1 MTGRMGR
8 ALWVILAAWF
18 LTAPAE
24 AADKASLRLE
34 FRLTGFHLP
43 FYWAK
48 EKGYYAQEGIDL
60 EIKEGAGSPQTVN
73 LMGTN
78 QDTFG
83 FADYTI
89 MARAIAQGMSV
100 KGIYG
105 IVQKSP
111 WAVISYQD
119 KAIRK
124 PQDLAGKSL
133 ALLAGHKALMEH
145 FMRINNVPPESVSLR
160 VVSASVRNTTFA
172 HGTVDSFVS
181 IVIGSPLD
189 FVVLAKEGKGKPVHF
204 MNFPEF
210 GVDHL
215 AYGILAHHSTLQEKP
230 DLVKRFLRATA
241 KGWTEAPKHV
251 DEALQIGLK
260 HSPAAKERAE
270 SVKLQF
276 LETLPRMRTAATEGK
291 PIGWMSE
298 SDWKNTQD
306 LLVKTGSI
314 EKPLPLGQYYANDFI
329 PQ

>member
-1 MTGRMGR
+1 MTGWI
-8 ALWVILAAWF
+8 LWLVLAVWF
-18 LTAPAE
+18 LAVPAQ

-73 LMGTN
+73 LMGVN

-89 MARAIAQGMSV
+89 MARAIAQGMPV

-105 IVQKSP
+105 VVQKSP
-111 WAVISYQD
+111 WAVISFED

-145 FMRINNVPPESVSLR
+145 FMRVNNVPPDSVSFR

-172 HGTVDSFVS
+172 QGKVDSFVS

-189 FVVLAKEGKGKPVHF
+189 FVVLAKQRKGKAVHF
-204 MNFPEF
+204 MNFPDF

-215 AYGILAHHSTLQEKP
+215 AYGLLAHNSTLQEKP

-241 KGWTEAPKHV
+241 KGWIEAPKNV
-251 DEALQIGLK
+251 DEALQIGLRY
-260 HSPAAKERAE
+260 SPAAKERAE

-276 LETLPRMRTAATEGK
+276 LETLPRMRTPANQGK

-298 SDWKNTQD
+298 VDWKNTQD
-306 LLVKTGSI
+306 LLVKTGSVT
-314 EKPLPLGQYYANDFI
+314 KPLPLGQYYTNEFI

>member
-1 MTGRMGR
+1 MVRWTI
-8 ALWVILAAWF
+8 WVILTAWF
-18 LTAPAE
+18 LAAPAQ
-24 AADKASLRLE
+24 AADKASFRLE

-73 LMGTN
+73 IMGAN

-89 MARAIAQGMSV
+89 MARAIAQGMQV

-105 IVQKSP
+105 VVQKSP
-111 WAVISYQD
+111 WAVVSYGD

-145 FMRINNVPPESVSLR
+145 FMRVNNVPPDKVSFR
-160 VVSASVRNTTFA
+160 IVSASVRNTTFA
-172 HGTVDSFVS
+172 QGKVDSFVS

-189 FVVLAKEGKGKPVHF
+189 FVVLAKQGKGKAVHF
-204 MNFPEF
+204 MNFPDF

-215 AYGILAHHSTLQEKP
+215 AYGVLAHNSTLQEKP

-241 KGWTEAPKHV
+241 KGWVEAPKHV

-260 HSPAAKERAE
+260 YSPAAKNRAE

-276 LETLPRMRTAATEGK
+276 LETLPRMKTASTQGK

-298 SDWKNTQD
+298 AVWKNTQD
-306 LLVKTGSI
+306 LLSKTGSVA
-314 EKPLPLGQYYANDFI
+314 KPLPLGQYYTNDFI